1 MAISND
7 EKVNLHIL
15 IINLLLYYQNYIFIL
30 FTLDRSNQI
39 C

>member
-7 EKVNLHIL
+7 EKVNLHFL
-15 IINLLLYYQNYIFIL
+15 IINLLLYYQIYIFIL
-30 FTLDRSNQI
+30 FILDRSNQI